1 MAMPTFGKLERT
13 ANMAKQLAKTGAV
26 ITDVSEMQRYYGGP
40 ELKHL
45 SLEYLLSS
53 NVFPLGIILQLFGA
67 EATGKSTLA
76 FSLLNEYFGR
86 LGGDAN
92 LIDTEQKINN
102 TLLESIMDPEVM
114 EDDRFHI
121 FRAPTQEKAQ
131 SILTI
136 LAKEINEV
144 THGKRRDSAPHLMGI
159 ALDSFR
165 VGSEA
170 TQAEVLKNGFASKAF
185 AVEANLWRRY
195 LSMFSSLMQYVPM
208 SLIVVNHQ
216 VEKDSPMGYG
226 KVYDVGGGAALKF
239 YETYR
244 IQVKAIAKKSIQST
258 VYTDLALKSFKNS
271 NGEANQVIYPRISY
285 KAPEQPEGRIVVDW
299 NIADAKLL
307 SGTDIPRSKLAAD
320 GICDVKESSKAGLYN
335 DAVNNLKM
343 VPIEDII
350 QNLYESPDK
359 LAAFR
364 GHLGI
369 STNRTVE
376 ELWEDGWF
384 KDAKSASS
392 FGED

>member
-1 MAMPTFGKLERT
+1 MAMPTFGKLEKT
-13 ANMAKQLAKTGAV
+13 AALAKQLAKTGAV
-26 ITDVSEMQRYYGGP
+26 CTDVSEMQRYYGGP

-45 SLEYLLSS
+45 ALEYLLSS

-76 FSLLNEYFGR
+76 FSLLNEYFAR
-86 LGGDAN
+86 IGGEAN
-92 LIDTEQKINN
+92 LIDTENKINN
-102 TLLESIMDPEVM
+102 SLLESIMDREVI

-121 FRAPTQEKAQ
+121 YRATTQEKAQ
-131 SILTI
+131 SVLTI
-136 LAKEINEV
+136 LAKEINRV
-144 THGKRRDSAPHLMGI
+144 THGKGRDSVPHLMGI

-170 TQAEVLKNGFASKAF
+170 TQAEVLKAGYASKAF

-195 LSMFSSLMQYVPM
+195 LSMFSSMLQYVPM

-216 VEKDSPMGYG
+216 VEKESPMGYG

-244 IQVKAIAKKSIQST
+244 IQVKAIGKKSTQSE

-271 NGEANQVIYPRISY
+271 NGEANQVIYPRIQY
-285 KAPEQPEGRIVVDW
+285 KSPDQEEDRIVINW

-307 SGTDIPRSKLAAD
+307 AGQDVPRSKLASE

-335 DAVNNLKM
+335 DVVNNLKM
-343 VPIEDII
+343 VPIEDIT
-350 QNLYESPDK
+350 QNLYETPDK
-359 LAAFR
+359 LNALRA
-364 GHLGI
+364 HLGI
-369 STNRTVE
+369 NINRTVE

-384 KDAKSASS
+384 RGAKASS
-392 FGED
+392 GFDED